1 MKNFNESVRECNH
14 NPEAAFFV
22 PPKSISTLRKQ
33 QLLLL
38 YFSKFLKNL
47 RIVRENNAVCKDTNS
62 YALAY
67 GAASG

>member
-1 MKNFNESVRECNH
+1 M
-14 NPEAAFFV
+14 
-22 PPKSISTLRKQ
+22 Q

-47 RIVRENNAVCKDTNS
+47 RIVRENNAVCKDTNF

>member
-1 MKNFNESVRECNH
+1 MNRFVNAITTLKLL
-14 NPEAAFFV
+14 FFA
-22 PPKSISTLRKQ
+22 PSKSISTLRMQ